1 MKKLVLTELHSGC
14 IPTNL
19 RDLLRKHHYNSLRRL
34 LVPGAGL
41 SKRKLHQR
49 SWQVLE
55 GDAPFR
61 CAYAYC

>member
-41 SKRKLHQR
+41 SK
-49 SWQVLE
+49 
-55 GDAPFR
+55 
-61 CAYAYC
+61 